1 MLNYKDIPPKKVRNG
16 RNRTINQFK
25 WKVHP
30 LSEKTKHRMI
40 KILKVEDARGKQT
53 SKHQRHNIARR
64 RNRYARA
71 FPPETRQPDRAPIVL
86 FTTFLRWRRYWQFG
100 VFEIHKD
107 DKSNGSCV
115 PSSPFLSLSL
125 SLFACRVSPIVF
137 HPRVYS
143 SFRTLPPRE
152 KRIDFILASGSPHT
166 ELHRKNH
173 FRNRSTR

>member
-1 MLNYKDIPPKKVRNG
+1 
-16 RNRTINQFK
+16 
-25 WKVHP
+25 
-30 LSEKTKHRMI
+30 MI

-86 FTTFLRWRRYWQFG
+86 FTTFLRWRRYWQFS
-100 VFEIHKD
+100 
-107 DKSNGSCV
+107 KSTKTINRTV
-115 PSSPFLSLSL
+115 LAFHPLPFSLSLSL
-125 SLFACRVSPIVF
+125 SLFACRASPIVF

>member
-1 MLNYKDIPPKKVRNG
+1 
-16 RNRTINQFK
+16 
-25 WKVHP
+25 
-30 LSEKTKHRMI
+30 MI

-125 SLFACRVSPIVF
+125 SHSSRVARPPLSSIRACIHRFARCLLVKKGSILYWRRDRHTRNCIVKIIFGIDPLVKFVILSPLSWYI
-137 HPRVYS
+137 
-143 SFRTLPPRE
+143 
-152 KRIDFILASGSPHT
+152 
-166 ELHRKNH
+166 
-173 FRNRSTR
+173 

>member
-115 PSSPFLSLSL
+115 PPSPFLSLSL
-125 SLFACRVSPIVF
+125 TLRVSRVPHCLPSARVFIVS
-137 HPRVYS
+137 HVAS
-143 SFRTLPPRE
+143 SWKKDRFYV
-152 KRIDFILASGSPHT
+152 ASGSPHT

>member
-1 MLNYKDIPPKKVRNG
+1 
-16 RNRTINQFK
+16 
-25 WKVHP
+25 
-30 LSEKTKHRMI
+30 MI

-86 FTTFLRWRRYWQFG
+86 FTTFLRWRRYWQFS
-100 VFEIHKD
+100 
-107 DKSNGSCV
+107 KSTKTINRTV
-115 PSSPFLSLSL
+115 LAFHPLPFSLSL

-152 KRIDFILASGSPHT
+152 KRIDFMLRRDRHTRNCIVKIIFGIDPLVKFVILSP
-166 ELHRKNH
+166 L
-173 FRNRSTR
+173 SWYI